1 MTDKPNCPDFILA
14 ETTDGLV
21 LSYCG
26 DEFTIDDEMRKDLRE
41 YLMKDVIKELEQR
54 AINYAEQSD
63 DADAS
68 RDLQIGFVGKSMG
81 LRQAISLIRGD
92 GK

>member
-21 LSYCG
+21 LSYRG

-41 YLMKDVIKELEQR
+41 YLMAPVIKELKHKQANAMGEISHKYLEQDTYR
-54 AINYAEQSD
+54 EGIIKTCRE
-63 DADAS
+63 
-68 RDLQIGFVGKSMG
+68 
-81 LRQAISLIRGD
+81 AISLIRGD
-92 GK
+92 WK